1 MNMVLQLVRFFGDK
15 NVALVSG
22 GVAALFLLASQKH
35 ESRAGMTSFIHAA
48 LLSGGV
54 IILIIGAGGAFG
66 SMLQQTG
73 ISSRITELTKGYQMA
88 LIPLAFIIAGII
100 RTAQGSAT
108 VALITASGILSGM
121 IGTEQLQFHQ
131 LYLGLAIGCGS
142 KIMPWMN
149 VSGFWVVCKMSNLTE
164 KEVLKT
170 FTPMS
175 IIMGVTGLV
184 FILISAKL
192 FPLIGI

>member
-1 MNMVLQLVRFFGDK
+1 M
-15 NVALVSG
+15 ALVSG
-22 GVAALFLLASQKH
+22 AIAALFLLANKKTDSK
-35 ESRAGMTSFIHAA
+35 EGMTSFIQAA

-66 SMLQQTG
+66 AMLQQTG

-88 LIPLAFIIAGII
+88 LIPLAFLIAAII

-108 VALITASGILSGM
+108 VALITASGILAGM
-121 IGTEQLQFHQ
+121 IGTGQLQFHQ

-149 VSGFWVVCKMSNLTE
+149 DSGFWVVCKMSNLTE
-164 KEVLKT
+164 KEVLKS
-170 FTPMS
+170 FLPMS
-175 IIMGVTGLV
+175 IIMGVTGLI

-192 FPLIGI
+192 FPLIGG